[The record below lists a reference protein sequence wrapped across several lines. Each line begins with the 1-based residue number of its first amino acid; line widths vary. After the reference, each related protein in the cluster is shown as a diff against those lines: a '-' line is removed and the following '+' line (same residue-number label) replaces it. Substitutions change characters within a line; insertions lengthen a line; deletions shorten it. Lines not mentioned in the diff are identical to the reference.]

1 MRESLLMNRIKKTI
15 GSLCQKGQVIRLEA
29 ISNESRTAK
38 GGDKMRKLENVKV
51 THVSYVDKAA
61 NKKSFFLTKAEG
73 EPTFETAVKLV
84 TKADDPQ
91 KLVYGVVYEPETE
104 DAHGD
109 YMDAE
114 TIEKAAHIFM
124 EDYQQIDKQHDFT
137 TSAGKVV
144 ESYVAPVDM
153 TIEDT
158 TISKGTWVL
167 VTKATDEMWED
178 IQKGEFTGYSL
189 AGTAEVEEVKKQTTN
204 NFNRRKT
211 FRDVNAAIEAFQS
224 AAWSILDNYSANDAE
239 KLSEI
244 QDEVNELSVLL
255 GTIQTTKSVTKQGV
269 VNGIK
274 SFFSTKKSKG
284 EHEMTEEEL
293 KKALG
298 EALTPISERL
308 EKLENPKSGDD
319 DELTDE
325 EKKKKEEEAAAAK
338 KKVKKEAFTAEDITK
353 AVQEAVAPLNEKVE
367 ALEKARFSNNQE
379 QNYTTEVA
387 KSEVP
392 SYVDAVFPVSE

>member
-1 MRESLLMNRIKKTI
+1 
-15 GSLCQKGQVIRLEA
+15 
-29 ISNESRTAK
+29 
-38 GGDKMRKLENVKV
+38 MRKLENVKV

-114 TIEKAAHIFM
+114 TIEKAAHSFM

-144 ESYVAPVDM
+144 ESYVAPVEM
-153 TIEDT
+153 TINDT
-158 TISKGTWVL
+158 TITKGTWVL

-204 NFNRRKT
+204 NFNQRKT

>member
-1 MRESLLMNRIKKTI
+1 MEKTI
-15 GSLCQKGQVIRLEA
+15 GSLCRKGQVIRLEA
-29 ISNESRTAK
+29 ISNESRTSK

-114 TIEKAAHIFM
+114 TIEKAAHSFM

-158 TISKGTWVL
+158 TITKGTWVL

-224 AAWSILDNYSANDAE
+224 AAWSILDNYSSDDADKVAE
-239 KLSEI
+239 IQKEVSELSELI
-244 QDEVNELSVLL
+244 

-274 SFFSTKKSKG
+274 SFFSTKKSKE

-298 EALTPISERL
+298 EALNPITERL
-308 EKLENPKSGDD
+308 QKLEDAKNGEGKP
-319 DELTDE
+319 TDE
-325 EKKKKEEEAAAAK
+325 EKKKKEEEEAAAAK

-367 ALEKARFSNNQE
+367 TLEKARFSNNQE
-379 QNYTTEVA
+379 QNYTEQIE
-387 KSEVP
+387 KEE
-392 SYVDAVFPVSE
+392 DVFGSLFSVKGGNE

>member
-1 MRESLLMNRIKKTI
+1 MNRIKKTI

-73 EPTFETAVKLV
+73 KPTFETAVKLV

-114 TIEKAAHIFM
+114 TIEKAAHSFM

-144 ESYVAPVDM
+144 ESYVAPVEM
-153 TIEDT
+153 TINDT
-158 TISKGTWVL
+158 TITKGTWVL

-189 AGTAEVEEVKKQTTN
+189 AGTAEVEEIKKQTKN

-224 AAWSILDNYSANDAE
+224 AAWSILDNYSSDDADKVAE
-239 KLSEI
+239 IQKEVSELSELI
-244 QDEVNELSVLL
+244 
-255 GTIQTTKSVTKQGV
+255 GTIQTTKAVTKQGV

-274 SFFSTKKSKG
+274 SFFSTKKSKE

-298 EALTPISERL
+298 EALNPITERL
-308 EKLENPKSGDD
+308 QKLEDAKNGEG
-319 DELTDE
+319 ELTDE
-325 EKKKKEEEAAAAK
+325 EKKKKEEEAAAK

-367 ALEKARFSNNQE
+367 TLEKARFSNNQE
-379 QNYTTEVA
+379 QNYTEQIE
-387 KSEVP
+387 KEE
-392 SYVDAVFPVSE
+392 DVFGSLFSVKGGNE

>member
-1 MRESLLMNRIKKTI
+1 MNRIKKTN

-73 EPTFETAVKLV
+73 KPTFETAVKLV

-114 TIEKAAHIFM
+114 TIEKAAHSFM

-144 ESYVAPVDM
+144 ESYVAPVEM
-153 TIEDT
+153 TINDT
-158 TISKGTWVL
+158 TITKGTWVL

-189 AGTAEVEEVKKQTTN
+189 AGTAEVEEIKKQTKN

-224 AAWSILDNYSANDAE
+224 AAWSILDNYSSDDADKVAE
-239 KLSEI
+239 IQKEVSELSELI
-244 QDEVNELSVLL
+244 
-255 GTIQTTKSVTKQGV
+255 GTIQTTKAVTKQGV

-274 SFFSTKKSKG
+274 SFFSSKKSKE

-298 EALTPISERL
+298 EALNPITERL
-308 EKLENPKSGDD
+308 QKLEDAKNGEG
-319 DELTDE
+319 ELTDE
-325 EKKKKEEEAAAAK
+325 EKKKKEEEAAAK

-367 ALEKARFSNNQE
+367 TLEKARFSNNQE
-379 QNYTTEVA
+379 QNYTEQIEKEEDVFGSLFSVKA
-387 KSEVP
+387 
-392 SYVDAVFPVSE
+392 SYELVK

>member
-1 MRESLLMNRIKKTI
+1 
-15 GSLCQKGQVIRLEA
+15 
-29 ISNESRTAK
+29 
-38 GGDKMRKLENVKV
+38 MRKLENVKV

-61 NKKSFFLTKAEG
+61 NKKLFFLTKTEG
-73 EPTFETAVKLV
+73 EPTFETSVKLV

-114 TIEKAAHIFM
+114 TIEKAAHSFM
-124 EDYQQIDKQHDFT
+124 EYYQQIDKQHDFT

-158 TISKGTWVL
+158 TITKGTWVL

-211 FRDVNAAIEAFQS
+211 FRDVNGAIEAFQS
-224 AAWSILDNYSANDAE
+224 AAWSILDNYSSDDAE
-239 KLSEI
+239 KVTEI
-244 QDEVNELSVLL
+244 QSEVSELSSLI

-269 VNGIK
+269 VKGIK
-274 SFFSTKKSKG
+274 SFFNPKKSK
-284 EHEMTEEEL
+284 EEKDMTEEEL
-293 KKALG
+293 QKALS

-308 EKLENPKSGDD
+308 EKLENPKSDNG

-325 EKKKKEEEAAAAK
+325 EKKKKEEEEAAAAK
-338 KKVKKEAFTAEDITK
+338 KKVKKESFTAEDLTK
-353 AVQEAVAPLNEKVE
+353 AVQEAVAPLNKKVE
-367 ALEKARFSNNQE
+367 ALEKTRFSNNQE
-379 QNYTTEVA
+379 QNYTTEVE
-387 KSEVP
+387 KSAVP
-392 SYVDAVFPVSE
+392 DYVNAVFPISE

>member
-1 MRESLLMNRIKKTI
+1 MEKTI
-15 GSLCQKGQVIRLEA
+15 GSLCRKGQVIRLEA
-29 ISNESRTAK
+29 ISNESRTSK

-114 TIEKAAHIFM
+114 TIEKAAHSFM

-158 TISKGTWVL
+158 TITKGTWVL

-224 AAWSILDNYSANDAE
+224 AAWSILDNYSSDDADKVAE
-239 KLSEI
+239 IQKEVSELSELI
-244 QDEVNELSVLL
+244 

-274 SFFSTKKSKG
+274 SFFSTKKSKE

-298 EALTPISERL
+298 EALNPITERL
-308 EKLENPKSGDD
+308 QKLEDAKNGEG
-319 DELTDE
+319 ELTDE
-325 EKKKKEEEAAAAK
+325 EKKKKEEEEAAAAK

-367 ALEKARFSNNQE
+367 TLEKARFSNNQE
-379 QNYTTEVA
+379 QNYTEQIE
-387 KSEVP
+387 KEE
-392 SYVDAVFPVSE
+392 DVFGSLFSVKGGNE

>member
-1 MRESLLMNRIKKTI
+1 MNRIKKTI
-15 GSLCQKGQVIRLEA
+15 GSLCQKEQVIRLEA

-61 NKKSFFLTKAEG
+61 NKKSFFLTKAGG

-114 TIEKAAHIFM
+114 TIEKAAHSFM

-144 ESYVAPVDM
+144 ESYVAPVEM
-153 TIEDT
+153 TINDT
-158 TISKGTWVL
+158 TITKGTWVL

-224 AAWSILDNYSANDAE
+224 AAWSILDNYSSDDAE
-239 KLSEI
+239 KVSEI
-244 QDEVNELSVLL
+244 QSEVSELSALI
-255 GTIQTTKSVTKQGV
+255 GTIQTTKAVTKQGLAEMV
-269 VNGIK
+269 K
-274 SFFSTKKSKG
+274 SFFSTKKTKE
-284 EHEMTEEEL
+284 EHDMTEEEL
-293 KKALG
+293 QKALG
-298 EALTPISERL
+298 EALSPITERL
-308 EKLENPKSGDD
+308 QKLEDAKDGDG
-319 DELTDE
+319 ELTDE
-325 EKKKKEEEAAAAK
+325 EKKKKEEEAAAK
-338 KKVKKEAFTAEDITK
+338 KKVKKEAFTAENITK

>member
-1 MRESLLMNRIKKTI
+1 MEKTI
-15 GSLCQKGQVIRLEA
+15 GSLCRKGQVIRLEA
-29 ISNESRTAK
+29 ISNESRTSK

-114 TIEKAAHIFM
+114 TIEKAAHSFM

-158 TISKGTWVL
+158 TITKGTWVL

-224 AAWSILDNYSANDAE
+224 AAWSILDNYSSDDADKVAE
-239 KLSEI
+239 IQKEVSELSELI
-244 QDEVNELSVLL
+244 

-274 SFFSTKKSKG
+274 SFFSTKKSKE

-298 EALTPISERL
+298 EALNPITERL
-308 EKLENPKSGDD
+308 QKLEDAKNGEGK
-319 DELTDE
+319 LTDE
-325 EKKKKEEEAAAAK
+325 EKKKKEEEEAAAAK

-367 ALEKARFSNNQE
+367 TLEKARFSNNQE
-379 QNYTTEVA
+379 QNYTEQIE
-387 KSEVP
+387 KEE
-392 SYVDAVFPVSE
+392 DVFGSLFSVKGGNE

>member
-1 MRESLLMNRIKKTI
+1 MNRIKKTN

-73 EPTFETAVKLV
+73 KPTFETAVKLV

-114 TIEKAAHIFM
+114 TIEKAAHSFM

-144 ESYVAPVDM
+144 ESYVAPVEM
-153 TIEDT
+153 TINDT
-158 TISKGTWVL
+158 TITKGTWVL

-189 AGTAEVEEVKKQTTN
+189 AGTAEVEEIKKQTKN

-224 AAWSILDNYSANDAE
+224 AAWSILDNYSSDDADKVAE
-239 KLSEI
+239 IQKEVSELSELI
-244 QDEVNELSVLL
+244 
-255 GTIQTTKSVTKQGV
+255 GTIQTTKAVTKQGV

-274 SFFSTKKSKG
+274 SFFSTKKSKE

-298 EALTPISERL
+298 EALNPITERL
-308 EKLENPKSGDD
+308 QKLEDAKNGEG
-319 DELTDE
+319 ELTDE
-325 EKKKKEEEAAAAK
+325 EKKKKEEEAAAK

-367 ALEKARFSNNQE
+367 TLEKARFSNNQE
-379 QNYTTEVA
+379 QNYTEQIE
-387 KSEVP
+387 KEE
-392 SYVDAVFPVSE
+392 DVFGSLFSVKGGNE

>member
-1 MRESLLMNRIKKTI
+1 MNRIKKTI

>member
-1 MRESLLMNRIKKTI
+1 
-15 GSLCQKGQVIRLEA
+15 
-29 ISNESRTAK
+29 
-38 GGDKMRKLENVKV
+38 MRKLENVKV

-114 TIEKAAHIFM
+114 TIEKAAHSFM
-124 EDYQQIDKQHDFT
+124 EDYQQIDKQHDFDPG
-137 TSAGKVV
+137 AGQVV

-153 TIEDT
+153 TIGETD
-158 TISKGTWVL
+158 IAKGTWVL
-167 VTKATDEMWED
+167 VTKATDEMWES

-224 AAWSILDNYSANDAE
+224 AAWSILDNYSSDDADKVAE
-239 KLSEI
+239 IQKEVRELSELI
-244 QDEVNELSVLL
+244 
-255 GTIQTTKSVTKQGV
+255 GTIQTNKSVTKQGV
-269 VNGIK
+269 VKGIK
-274 SFFSTKKSKG
+274 SFFSPKKSKE

-293 KKALG
+293 QKALG
-298 EALTPISERL
+298 EALNPITERL
-308 EKLENPKSGDD
+308 QKLEDAKDGDG
-319 DELTDE
+319 ELTDE
-325 EKKKKEEEAAAAK
+325 EKKKKEQEAAAK

-379 QNYTTEVA
+379 QNYTEQIE

>member
-1 MRESLLMNRIKKTI
+1 
-15 GSLCQKGQVIRLEA
+15 
-29 ISNESRTAK
+29 
-38 GGDKMRKLENVKV
+38 MRKLENVKV

-73 EPTFETAVKLV
+73 KPTFETAVKLV

-114 TIEKAAHIFM
+114 TIEKAAHSFM

-167 VTKATDEMWED
+167 VTKATDEMWES

-224 AAWSILDNYSANDAE
+224 AAWSILDNYSSDDAE
-239 KLSEI
+239 KVSEI
-244 QDEVNELSVLL
+244 QSEVSELSALI
-255 GTIQTTKSVTKQGV
+255 GTIQTTKAVTKQGLAETV
-269 VNGIK
+269 K
-274 SFFSTKKSKG
+274 SFFSTKKTK
-284 EHEMTEEEL
+284 EEQEMTVEEL
-293 KKALG
+293 NKALG
-298 EALTPISERL
+298 EALAPIAVRL
-308 EKLENPKSGDD
+308 EKLENPKSGEGE
-319 DELTDE
+319 ELTDE
-325 EKKKKEEEAAAAK
+325 EKKKKEEEAAAK

-379 QNYTTEVA
+379 QNYTEQIE
-387 KSEVP
+387 KEE
-392 SYVDAVFPVSE
+392 DVFGSLFSVKGGNE

>member
-1 MRESLLMNRIKKTI
+1 MNRIKKTI
-15 GSLCQKGQVIRLEA
+15 GSLCQKEQVIRLEA

-73 EPTFETAVKLV
+73 KPTFETAVKLV

-114 TIEKAAHIFM
+114 TIEKAAHSFM

-144 ESYVAPVDM
+144 ESYVAPVEM
-153 TIEDT
+153 TINDT
-158 TISKGTWVL
+158 TITKGTWVL

-189 AGTAEVEEVKKQTTN
+189 AGTAEVEEIKKQTKN

-224 AAWSILDNYSANDAE
+224 AAWSILDNYSSDDADKVAE
-239 KLSEI
+239 IQKEVSELSELI
-244 QDEVNELSVLL
+244 
-255 GTIQTTKSVTKQGV
+255 GTIQTTKAVTKQGV

-274 SFFSTKKSKG
+274 SFFSTKKSKE

-298 EALTPISERL
+298 EALNPITERL
-308 EKLENPKSGDD
+308 QKLEDAKNGEG
-319 DELTDE
+319 ELTDE
-325 EKKKKEEEAAAAK
+325 EKKKKEEEAAAK

-367 ALEKARFSNNQE
+367 TLEKARFSNNQE
-379 QNYTTEVA
+379 QNYTEQIE
-387 KSEVP
+387 KEE
-392 SYVDAVFPVSE
+392 DVFGSLFSVKGGNE

>member
-1 MRESLLMNRIKKTI
+1 MNRIKKTI

-51 THVSYVDKAA
+51 THVTYVDKAA
-61 NKKSFFLTKAEG
+61 KKKSFFLTKAEG
-73 EPTFETAVKLV
+73 KPTFETAVKLV

-114 TIEKAAHIFM
+114 TIEKAAHSFM

-144 ESYVAPVDM
+144 ESYVAPVEM
-153 TIEDT
+153 TINDT
-158 TISKGTWVL
+158 TITKGTWVL

-189 AGTAEVEEVKKQTTN
+189 AGTAEVEEIKKQTKN

-224 AAWSILDNYSANDAE
+224 AAWSILDNYSSDDADKVAE
-239 KLSEI
+239 IQKEVSELSELI
-244 QDEVNELSVLL
+244 
-255 GTIQTTKSVTKQGV
+255 GTIQTTKAVTKQGV

-274 SFFSTKKSKG
+274 SFFSTKKSKE

-298 EALTPISERL
+298 EALNPITERL
-308 EKLENPKSGDD
+308 QKLEDAKNGEGK
-319 DELTDE
+319 LTDE
-325 EKKKKEEEAAAAK
+325 EKKKKEEEAAAK

-379 QNYTTEVA
+379 QNYTEQIE
-387 KSEVP
+387 KEE
-392 SYVDAVFPVSE
+392 DVFGSLFSVKGGNE

>member
-1 MRESLLMNRIKKTI
+1 MNRIKKTI

-73 EPTFETAVKLV
+73 KPTFEMAVKLV

-114 TIEKAAHIFM
+114 TIEKAAHSFM

-144 ESYVAPVDM
+144 ESYVAPVEM
-153 TIEDT
+153 TINDT
-158 TISKGTWVL
+158 TITKGTWVL

-189 AGTAEVEEVKKQTTN
+189 AGTAEVEEIKKQTKN

-224 AAWSILDNYSANDAE
+224 AAWSILDNYSSDDADKVAE
-239 KLSEI
+239 IQKEVSELSELI
-244 QDEVNELSVLL
+244 
-255 GTIQTTKSVTKQGV
+255 GTIQTTKAVTKQGV

-274 SFFSTKKSKG
+274 SFFSTKKSKE

-298 EALTPISERL
+298 EALNPITERL
-308 EKLENPKSGDD
+308 QKLEDAKNGEG
-319 DELTDE
+319 ELTDE
-325 EKKKKEEEAAAAK
+325 EKKKKEEEAAAK

-367 ALEKARFSNNQE
+367 TLEKARFSNNQE
-379 QNYTTEVA
+379 QNYTEQIE
-387 KSEVP
+387 KEE
-392 SYVDAVFPVSE
+392 DVFGSLFSVKGGNE

>member
-1 MRESLLMNRIKKTI
+1 MSENHRTNWITTKN
-15 GSLCQKGQVIRLEA
+15 GSQRQKGQVIRLEA

-114 TIEKAAHIFM
+114 TIEKAAHSFM

-189 AGTAEVEEVKKQTTN
+189 AGTAQVEEVQKQTTD
-204 NFNRRKT
+204 NFNRRKIY
-211 FRDVNAAIEAFQS
+211 RDVNAAIDAFHS
-224 AAWSILDNYSANDAE
+224 ASWSILDNYSANDAE

-244 QDEVNELSVLL
+244 QDEVSELSALL

-269 VNGIK
+269 VDGIK
-274 SFFSTKKSKG
+274 SFFSPKKSKE
-284 EHEMTEEEL
+284 EHEMTKEEL
-293 KKALG
+293 QKALG
-298 EALTPISERL
+298 EALNPITERL
-308 EKLENPKSGDD
+308 QKLEDAKDGDG
-319 DELTDE
+319 ELTDD
-325 EKKKKEEEAAAAK
+325 EKKKKEEEAAAK
-338 KKVKKEAFTAEDITK
+338 KMVKKEAFTAEDITK

-379 QNYTTEVA
+379 QNYTEQIE

>member
-1 MRESLLMNRIKKTI
+1 
-15 GSLCQKGQVIRLEA
+15 
-29 ISNESRTAK
+29 
-38 GGDKMRKLENVKV
+38 MRKLENVKV

-91 KLVYGVVYEPETE
+91 KLVYGVVYEPEVE

-114 TIEKAAHIFM
+114 TIEKAAHNFM

-153 TIEDT
+153 TIEQT
-158 TISKGTWVL
+158 TITKGTWVL

-178 IQKGEFTGYSL
+178 IQKGDFTGYSL
-189 AGTAEVEEVKKQTTN
+189 AGSAQVEEVQKQTTD
-204 NFNRRKT
+204 NFNRRKIY
-211 FRDVNAAIEAFQS
+211 RDVNAAIDAFHS
-224 AAWSILDNYSANDAE
+224 ASWTILDNYSANDAE
-239 KLSEI
+239 KLAEI
-244 QDEVNELSVLL
+244 QDEVNELSALL

-284 EHEMTEEEL
+284 DEEMTKEEL
-293 KKALG
+293 QKALG
-298 EALTPISERL
+298 EALNPITERL
-308 EKLENPKSGDD
+308 EKLENPKSEEGDD
-319 DELTDE
+319 LTDE
-325 EKKKKEEEAAAAK
+325 EKKKKEAEDAAKK
-338 KKVKKEAFTAEDITK
+338 KKVKKEAFCAGDITK
-353 AVQEAVAPLNEKVE
+353 AVQEAVAPLNQKVE
-367 ALEKARFSNNQE
+367 ALEKARISNNQE
-379 QNYTTEVA
+379 PNYTEQIE
-387 KSEVP
+387 KEE
-392 SYVDAVFPVSE
+392 DVFGSLFSVKGGNE